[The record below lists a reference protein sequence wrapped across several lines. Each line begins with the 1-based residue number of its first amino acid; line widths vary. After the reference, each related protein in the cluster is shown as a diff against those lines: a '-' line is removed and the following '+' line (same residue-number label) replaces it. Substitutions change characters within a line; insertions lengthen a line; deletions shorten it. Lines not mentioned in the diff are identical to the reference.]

1 MKRFNFLLTG
11 ILVVLLA
18 SCSQR
23 TQITDSKPTV
33 KIDTVLS
40 AGGQTALQFPG
51 RVKAA
56 QDISLSF
63 RVSGTI
69 LRMYVN
75 DGTYV
80 RKGQL
85 LAELDPADYQIQ
97 LDAAEAEYQ
106 SVKAEAER
114 VMALYKENVTTPDAN
129 DKAMYGLKQIT
140 AKYNHAKD
148 QLEYTRLYAPFSGYV
163 QKRLFDSHET
173 IAAGMPVVSIISEG
187 TPEVEI
193 NLPAVEYIRRQQFTG
208 YTCTFDIY
216 PGQEYA
222 LDLINVTP
230 KANANQ
236 LYTGAVLRDKG
247 MASVFLYDASSRTI
261 RRCDVTVTR
270 LLGSGRCLVTA
281 EGLKPGDLIV
291 ASGVHHVKDGEQ
303 VEPLLPASKT
313 NVGGLL

>member
-1 MKRFNFLLTG
+1 MP
-11 ILVVLLA
+11 
-18 SCSQR
+18 Q
-23 TQITDSKPTV
+23 
-33 KIDTVLS
+33 
-40 AGGQTALQFPG
+40 
-51 RVKAA
+51 
-56 QDISLSF
+56 
-63 RVSGTI
+63 SG
-69 LRMYVN
+69 Y
-75 DGTYV
+75 
-80 RKGQL
+80 
-85 LAELDPADYQIQ
+85 PAHP
-97 LDAAEAEYQ
+97 L
-106 SVKAEAER
+106 
-114 VMALYKENVTTPDAN
+114 
-129 DKAMYGLKQIT
+129 YGLKQIT

-236 LYTGAVLRDKG
+236 LYTMRLQLKKGEAQALPSPGMNTMVTIECTEGEVRHLSVPTGAVLRDKG

-270 LLGSGRCLVTA
+270 LLGRGRCLVTA

>member
-1 MKRFNFLLTG
+1 
-11 ILVVLLA
+11 
-18 SCSQR
+18 
-23 TQITDSKPTV
+23 
-33 KIDTVLS
+33 
-40 AGGQTALQFPG
+40 
-51 RVKAA
+51 
-56 QDISLSF
+56 
-63 RVSGTI
+63 
-69 LRMYVN
+69 
-75 DGTYV
+75 
-80 RKGQL
+80 
-85 LAELDPADYQIQ
+85 
-97 LDAAEAEYQ
+97 
-106 SVKAEAER
+106 
-114 VMALYKENVTTPDAN
+114 
-129 DKAMYGLKQIT
+129 
-140 AKYNHAKD
+140 
-148 QLEYTRLYAPFSGYV
+148 
-163 QKRLFDSHET
+163 
-173 IAAGMPVVSIISEG
+173 MPVVSIISEG

-193 NLPAVEYIRRQQFTG
+193 NLPAVEYIRRRQFTG

-236 LYTGAVLRDKG
+236 LYTMRLQLKKGEAQALPSPGMNTMVTIECTEGEVRHLSVPTGAVLRDKG
-247 MASVFLYDASSRTI
+247 TASVFLYDASSRTI

>member
-1 MKRFNFLLTG
+1 
-11 ILVVLLA
+11 
-18 SCSQR
+18 
-23 TQITDSKPTV
+23 
-33 KIDTVLS
+33 
-40 AGGQTALQFPG
+40 
-51 RVKAA
+51 
-56 QDISLSF
+56 
-63 RVSGTI
+63 
-69 LRMYVN
+69 
-75 DGTYV
+75 
-80 RKGQL
+80 
-85 LAELDPADYQIQ
+85 
-97 LDAAEAEYQ
+97 
-106 SVKAEAER
+106 EAER

-236 LYTGAVLRDKG
+236 LYTMRLQLKKGEAQALPSPGMNTMVTIECTEGEVRHLSVPTGAVLRDKG